1 MSSPAP
7 VLVSGVASLVTTT
20 TQLPAGSAPQASVNV
35 TVTDSA
41 NTVYPVVS
49 LNGSETPPW
58 SYAATFASG
67 AASAVAV
74 AMDTSG
80 NQIGTPATLAFTVTP
95 VVPQTFQAPS
105 GFAFMAASA
114 SAAAAA
120 VHRNATVKT

>member
-7 VLVSGVASLVTTT
+7 VLVSGVASVATTT
-20 TQLPAGSAPQASVNV
+20 TPLPAGSAPQASITV

-41 NTVYPVVS
+41 NTTYPVVT

-58 SYAATFASG
+58 SYSATFASG
-67 AASAVAV
+67 PASAVAQAV
-74 AMDTSG
+74 DTSG
-80 NQIGTPATLAFTVTP
+80 NAIGTAITLSFTVTP

-105 GFAFMAASA
+105 GFTFTAASA

-120 VHRNATVKT
+120 VHRNASVKT